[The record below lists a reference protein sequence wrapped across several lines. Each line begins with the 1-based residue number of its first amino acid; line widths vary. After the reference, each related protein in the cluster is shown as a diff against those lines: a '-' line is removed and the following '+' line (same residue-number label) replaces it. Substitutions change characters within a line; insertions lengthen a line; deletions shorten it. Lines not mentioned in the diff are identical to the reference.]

1 MQNQVQAQL
10 QEFLNNIPHIH
21 TTPPERA
28 QEVLNNIRNFYDQ
41 NNDVNSLSFA
51 FFKLVDHI
59 LRLKQVNEQI
69 RWLLDQ
75 CILDI
80 ITKSTQS

>member
-1 MQNQVQAQL
+1 MQNQAQAQL
-10 QEFLNNIPHIH
+10 QEFLNNVSHIH

-28 QEVLNNIRNFYDQ
+28 QEVLNNIRSYYDQ
-41 NNDVNSLSFA
+41 NNDPYSLGLA

-69 RWLLDQ
+69 RWLLEQ
-75 CILDI
+75 CIYDI
-80 ITKSTQS
+80 ITKSVQS